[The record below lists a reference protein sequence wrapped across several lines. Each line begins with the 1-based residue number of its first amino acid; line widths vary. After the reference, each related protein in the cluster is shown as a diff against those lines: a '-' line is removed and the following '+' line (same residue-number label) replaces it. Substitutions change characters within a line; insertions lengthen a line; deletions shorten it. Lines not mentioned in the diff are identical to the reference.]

1 MKKSFFCLL
10 IVFFI
15 GGSGCTHTET
25 VGGSHYDDYDDTLIA
40 KVEKIIT
47 EDDELIL
54 LTKRLANQLYLN
66 ITSNNQS
73 ANIAVGT
80 FTDLTTL
87 QGSQEFITLKTLGLQ
102 LEEGLMTESVQR
114 GFKVIDYRLRE
125 NLMVTKDANL
135 MLSRELKFINEH
147 QNINYFLTGTIALR
161 NENILVNARL
171 VNVKSKE
178 IVAAATSRLTTKE
191 LGQPNKVSLRSGKI
205 YRTSNNPNRGSN

>member
-25 VGGSHYDDYDDTLIA
+25 VAGSHYDDYDDTLIA

-87 QGSQEFITLKTLGLQ
+87 QGSQESITLKTLGLQ
-102 LEEGLMTESVQR
+102 LEEGLTTESVQR
-114 GFKVIDYRLRE
+114 GFKVIDYRLRK

-178 IVAAATSRLTTKE
+178 VVAAATSRLTTKE

-205 YRTSNNPNRGSN
+205 YRTSNNSNRGSN